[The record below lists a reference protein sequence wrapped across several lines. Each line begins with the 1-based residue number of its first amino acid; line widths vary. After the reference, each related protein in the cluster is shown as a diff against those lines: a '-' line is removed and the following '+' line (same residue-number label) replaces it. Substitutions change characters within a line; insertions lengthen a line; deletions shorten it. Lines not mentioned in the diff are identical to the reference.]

1 VICNSFEDL
10 LEQYFENTLLPR
22 EAAAMKLHLD
32 RCAACA
38 ALFEEVRVVDALLLT
53 PHRDEPAPNF
63 TFAVMAEVRSQR
75 LPVRRKPPIAAFA
88 AAYLAVSWLAI
99 GMAFVFAHP
108 LVTGTL
114 GSAFAAVGHFAAL
127 LEAVARAPFGAF
139 ANTSAVAG
147 GVLAFDIA
155 LGGIVLFVAARGR
168 AGRGREARS

>member
-1 VICNSFEDL
+1 VNCSSFEDL

-53 PHRDEPAPNF
+53 PHRNEPAPNF
-63 TFAVMAEVRSQR
+63 TFAVMAEVRAQR
-75 LPVRRKPPIAAFA
+75 VPVRRRNPIAAVT

-99 GMAFVFAHP
+99 GLAFLFAHP

-114 GSAFAAVGHFAAL
+114 GAAFAAIGRFASL
-127 LEAVARAPFGAF
+127 IEAVVRAPFGAF
-139 ANTSAVAG
+139 GATSAIAG

-155 LGGIVLFVAARGR
+155 LAGGVVLVASRMR
-168 AGRGREARS
+168 ARGREARS